1 MPGATPIDVR
11 IEIDTDLDDPQIAA
25 LLRRIKRE
33 WQREYRATVFEDDQH
48 VADFEA
54 ALTALRIA
62 EGRDRRAET
71 VQSGRTST
79 TYEASEIKALQK
91 RVRRLDPG
99 DTFGHSATL
108 RRDMDRYVTSATPGK
123 DA

>member
-1 MPGATPIDVR
+1 MPEATPSDVR
-11 IEIDTDLDDPQIAA
+11 VEIDTNLDDPPIAA
-25 LLRRIKRE
+25 LLQRIERE

-54 ALTALRIA
+54 ALAALRIA

-99 DTFGHSATL
+99 DTFGYSATL
-108 RRDMDRYVTSATPGK
+108 RRDTDRHVTSATPGE

>member
-1 MPGATPIDVR
+1 MPEATPSDVR
-11 IEIDTDLDDPQIAA
+11 VEIDTNLDDPQIAA
-25 LLRRIKRE
+25 LLQRIERE
-33 WQREYRATVFEDDQH
+33 WQREYQATAFEDDQH

-54 ALTALRIA
+54 ALTALRIV

-79 TYEASEIKALQK
+79 TYEASEIKAIQK

-99 DTFGHSATL
+99 DSFGHSATL
-108 RRDMDRYVTSATPGK
+108 QRDTDRHVTSATPGK

>member
-1 MPGATPIDVR
+1 MPEATPSDVHV
-11 IEIDTDLDDPQIAA
+11 EIDTNLDDPSIAA
-25 LLRRIKRE
+25 LLQRIERE

-108 RRDMDRYVTSATPGK
+108 RRDTDRHVTSATPGE

>member
-1 MPGATPIDVR
+1 MPEATPNDIRV
-11 IEIDTDLDDPQIAA
+11 EIDTNLDAPQIAA
-25 LLRRIKRE
+25 LLQRIERE
-33 WQREYRATVFEDDQH
+33 WQREYQATVFNDDQH

-54 ALTALRIA
+54 ALTSLRIA

-79 TYEASEIKALQK
+79 TYEASEIKAIQK

-99 DTFGHSATL
+99 DTFGHSATI
-108 RRDMDRYVTSATPGK
+108 RRDTDRHVTSGTSGE
-123 DA
+123 DT